1 MNLKE
6 KRKMAIHLIEKMDE
20 SKLDAFLTLM
30 KSPYLDSARYDNLV
44 VSEDD
49 WADAE
54 YRRRQVQSGKVK
66 MVPIEDALK
75 RGRAN
80 LKK

>member
-6 KRKMAIHLIEKMDE
+6 KRKIAIHLIEGMDE
-20 SKLDAFLTLM
+20 AKLDAFLTLM
-30 KSPYLDSARYDNLV
+30 KSPYDGLV

-49 WADAE
+49 WAEAR
-54 YRRRQVQSGKVK
+54 YRRKQAQEGKVK
-66 MVPIEDALK
+66 MVPMEDALK

-80 LKK
+80 LKKRKK